1 MGRSW
6 LVSFWGRMSAMRSA
20 GRGGGVIA
28 VAAVFVAALWSGVAS
43 SDHALAAGQP
53 AAPRPNV
60 VLILA
65 DDMGYG
71 DLGAYGATDVK
82 TPNLD
87 RLAAEGVRLTDFYAN
102 APVCTPTRAGLI
114 SGRYQQRVMMER
126 PLSSTGA
133 DLEAGLP
140 ATGRSLPRLLADAG
154 YDTAL
159 IGKWHLGYKPD
170 VTPRAHGFGYFWG
183 YLSGYLDWY
192 THVRGD
198 GANDLWENESP
209 TTYSG
214 YFHHETTRRAIQFI
228 EQPRTRPFFLDLS
241 YGAPHWP
248 FQSPATPS
256 VAVRENNS
264 MMQHPSDD
272 NAPSRAAYVE
282 IMEDFDRDI
291 GRVLE
296 ALTARGLDRNTLV
309 IFMSDN
315 GGEWL
320 SRNDPLFNRKDTV
333 WEGGIR
339 VPAILR
345 WPGVLP
351 ANLVSGQVGITMD
364 VTASLVAA
372 AGVTRDDLRL
382 EGVDLVSMLAAGR
395 EAPRD
400 LFWRVVRPDTRQR
413 AMRSGD
419 YKYVEDGGLRFLF
432 NVRTDLAERHDLA
445 KAEPARLAAMRARVA
460 EWEKDVDAEAAAAK

>member
-1 MGRSW
+1 
-6 LVSFWGRMSAMRSA
+6 MSAMQTA
-20 GRGGGVIA
+20 GLRGRFIPV
-28 VAAVFVAALWSGVAS
+28 VAAFVVVWLAGVVAGQQPP
-43 SDHALAAGQP
+43 APGQP
-53 AAPRPNV
+53 ATPARPNV
-60 VLILA
+60 VLIVA
-65 DDMGYG
+65 DDLGYG
-71 DLGAYGATDVK
+71 DLGSYGATDVR

-114 SGRYQQRVMMER
+114 TGRYQQRVKMER
-126 PLSSTGA
+126 PLSGTGA

-140 ATGRSLPRLLADAG
+140 VTGRSLPRLMADAG

-159 IGKWHLGYKPD
+159 IGKWHLGYKPE
-170 VTPRAHGFGYFWG
+170 VAPRAHGFGYFWG

-198 GANDLWENESP
+198 GAPDLWENETP
-209 TTYSG
+209 TTHTG
-214 YFHHETTRRAIQFI
+214 YFHHETTNRAIRFV
-228 EQPRTRPFFLDLS
+228 EAARTRPFFLDLS

-248 FQSPATPS
+248 FQSPTTPS
-256 VAVRENNS
+256 VAMRQNNS

-272 NAPSRAAYVE
+272 QAPRRAAYVE
-282 IMEDFDRDI
+282 IMEDFDREI

-296 ALTARGLDRNTLV
+296 ALRARGLDRNTLV
-309 IFMSDN
+309 VFVSDN

-351 ANLVSGQVGITMD
+351 ANRVSGQVGITMD
-364 VTASLVAA
+364 ITASLVAA
-372 AGVTRDDLRL
+372 AGVTRGDLRL
-382 EGVDLVSMLAAGR
+382 EGMDLVSMLATDRA
-395 EAPRD
+395 ATRD
-400 LFWRVVRPDTRQR
+400 LFWRVVRTDTRQR

-432 NVRTDLAERHDLA
+432 NVRTDLAERNDLA
-445 KAEPARLAAMRARVA
+445 KAEPARVAAMRARVA
-460 EWEKDVDAEAAAAK
+460 EWERDVDGEATASEPKPY